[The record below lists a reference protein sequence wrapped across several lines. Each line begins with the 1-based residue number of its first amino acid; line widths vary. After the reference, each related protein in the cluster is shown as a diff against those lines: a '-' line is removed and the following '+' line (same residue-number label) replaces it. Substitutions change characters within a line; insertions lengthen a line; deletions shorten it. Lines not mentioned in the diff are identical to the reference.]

1 MRQKAKIVGTK
12 IAGFIGGFILVIVG
26 IIFMTIKSEILLNSG
41 IFVNPWTKID
51 KIGFFFFGLLVI
63 LLSFGIFYW
72 TGKFVSEIQTRGTAT
87 NKVDIGDEYQVCGL
101 VTVGKPPNITHF
113 LTLKQGDKVTLFRI
127 EGKKFNEKG
136 IEKGVIIARTKSGM
150 AKITPLTP
158 QELKKSK
165 EESPADDKNLNE

>member
-12 IAGFIGGFILVIVG
+12 IAGFIGGFMLVLVG

-51 KIGFFFFGLLVI
+51 KIGFFLFGLLVI
-63 LLSFGIFYW
+63 LLSVGIFYW
-72 TGKFVSEIQTRGTAT
+72 TGKFVSELQTRGTAT
-87 NKVDIGDEYQVCGL
+87 SSVDIGDEYQVCGL

-113 LTLKQGDKVTLFRI
+113 LTLKQGEKVTLFRI
-127 EGKKFNEKG
+127 EGKKFNDKG

-150 AKITPLTP
+150 AKITLLTP
-158 QELKKSK
+158 QEVKKPK
-165 EESPADDKNLNE
+165 EESPAEDQHLPE